1 MKNKTVIVTLVALA
15 VIVGVLYNVVIVVDT
30 YEEWT
35 GQLWDYSIPEKK
47 EYFVRRVVSLK
58 PLEGDWGL
66 RNVEHRKVILKQ
78 RLLTGQTWRE
88 YLYDN

>member
-1 MKNKTVIVTLVALA
+1 MKNKTVIVILVALA

-35 GQLWDYSIPEKK
+35 GQLWDYNWQTNK
-47 EYFVRRVVSLK
+47 EYMVKQVVSSK
-58 PLEGDWGL
+58 PLENYRL
-66 RNVEHRKVILKQ
+66 RHVHHRKVILKQ